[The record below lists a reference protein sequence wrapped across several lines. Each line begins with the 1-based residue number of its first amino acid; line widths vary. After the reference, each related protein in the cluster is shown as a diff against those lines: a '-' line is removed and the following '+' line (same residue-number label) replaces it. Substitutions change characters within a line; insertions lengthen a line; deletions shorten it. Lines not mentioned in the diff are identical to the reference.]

1 MIKYIVIALVGLG
14 VYVGVTYSDDIKDVI
29 NSDQVENAQ
38 EHIDTLKDAADDMT
52 EAASEL
58 ADKVSETLN

>member
-1 MIKYIVIALVGLG
+1 MIKYIMIALVGLG

-38 EHIDTLKDAADDMT
+38 EHIDTLKDAASNMT
-52 EAASEL
+52 EAAGDI